1 MDNVFLRLF
10 ALQIKHTIMT
20 QINVLVTLGIIK
32 IQIIQLIASRKL
44 FVIVPL
50 QTGFIL
56 QMSVYVK
63 QIQVVGFIQLILIT
77 QLNVLLTKKYNV
89 VIDIPNIVL
98 APTVV

>member
-1 MDNVFLRLF
+1 MFLSLF

>member
-1 MDNVFLRLF
+1 M
-10 ALQIKHTIMT
+10 Q

-44 FVIVPL
+44 FVIIPL

-63 QIQVVGFIQLILIT
+63 QIQVVGFIQLILKT
-77 QLNVLLTKKYNV
+77 QLNVLLTNKYNV

>member
-1 MDNVFLRLF
+1 MFLSLF
-10 ALQIKHTIMT
+10 ALQIKHTIMQ

-44 FVIVPL
+44 FVIIPL

-56 QMSVYVK
+56 QMCAYVK
-63 QIQVVGFIQLILIT
+63 RIQVVGFIQLILKT

>member
-1 MDNVFLRLF
+1 MFLRLF

>member
-1 MDNVFLRLF
+1 MFLRLF

-56 QMSVYVK
+56 QMSAYVK
-63 QIQVVGFIQLILIT
+63 RIQVVGFIQLILKT

>member
-1 MDNVFLRLF
+1 M
-10 ALQIKHTIMT
+10 Q

-44 FVIVPL
+44 FVIIPL

-63 QIQVVGFIQLILIT
+63 QIQVVGFIQLILKT

-89 VIDIPNIVL
+89 VIDIPYIVL

>member
-1 MDNVFLRLF
+1 M
-10 ALQIKHTIMT
+10 Q

-32 IQIIQLIASRKL
+32 IQIIQLFASRKL
-44 FVIVPL
+44 FVIIPL

-63 QIQVVGFIQLILIT
+63 QIQVVGFIQLILKT
-77 QLNVLLTKKYNV
+77 QLNVLLTNKYNV

>member
-1 MDNVFLRLF
+1 M
-10 ALQIKHTIMT
+10 Q